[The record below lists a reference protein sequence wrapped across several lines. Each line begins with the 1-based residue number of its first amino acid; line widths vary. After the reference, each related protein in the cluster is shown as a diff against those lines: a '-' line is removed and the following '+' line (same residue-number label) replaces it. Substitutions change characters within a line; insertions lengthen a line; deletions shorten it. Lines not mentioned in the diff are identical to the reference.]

1 MAASCVDISGYVYDP
16 EKNLTEELIYEAF
29 EKSPTND
36 SIERGNIYVFQD
48 PDIKHS
54 NSWCVSVSQET
65 RDAEEII
72 DLYTSVLEKLN
83 ISGFSFYAT
92 DDLYSPP
99 YKYVIDNIQSI
110 ILKEGDRHAEEIVY
124 REFEESLEQ
133 KAKKSD
139 LVDRLR
145 LFKDKFMYYEELYNR
160 IDEEK
165 AYRLI
170 DVLENLEG
178 NELEILF
185 KTLRITG
192 SGFSY
197 DMEDYLNNFVDLLD
211 YLDSPDCQ
219 FKIWERIE
227 ISVKFSIER

>member
-29 EKSPTND
+29 EKSPTNE
-36 SIERGNIYVFQD
+36 SIERDNIYVFQD

-65 RDAEEII
+65 RDVEEII
-72 DLYTSVLEKLN
+72 DLYTSVLEELS

-92 DDLYSPP
+92 DDIYSPP
-99 YKYVIDNIQSI
+99 YKYVIVDIQSI
-110 ILKEGDRHAEEIVY
+110 ILRKEDKPAEEIIY
-124 REFEESLEQ
+124 REFVENLEQ
-133 KAKKSD
+133 NAKKND
-139 LVDRLR
+139 LVNMLQ
-145 LFKDKFMYYEELYNR
+145 LFNDNFMYYEELYNR

-165 AYRLI
+165 ARRITY
-170 DVLENLEG
+170 VLENLEG

-185 KTLRITG
+185 KTLGITG

-197 DMEDYLNNFVDLLD
+197 EMEDYLNDFVDLLD

-219 FKIWERIE
+219 FKI
-227 ISVKFSIER
+227 

>member
-1 MAASCVDISGYVYDP
+1 
-16 EKNLTEELIYEAF
+16 
-29 EKSPTND
+29 
-36 SIERGNIYVFQD
+36 
-48 PDIKHS
+48 
-54 NSWCVSVSQET
+54 
-65 RDAEEII
+65 
-72 DLYTSVLEKLN
+72 
-83 ISGFSFYAT
+83 
-92 DDLYSPP
+92 
-99 YKYVIDNIQSI
+99 
-110 ILKEGDRHAEEIVY
+110 
-124 REFEESLEQ
+124 
-133 KAKKSD
+133 
-139 LVDRLR
+139 
-145 LFKDKFMYYEELYNR
+145 MYYEELYNR

-165 AYRLI
+165 AYRII

>member
-1 MAASCVDISGYVYDP
+1 MAASCVDILGYVYDP
-16 EKNLTEELIYEAF
+16 EKNLSNELIYEAF
-29 EKSPTND
+29 EKNPTSD
-36 SIERGNIYVFQD
+36 IIEIDNIYVFQD

-54 NSWCVSVSQET
+54 NSWCVSLRQET
-65 RDAEEII
+65 RYVEEII
-72 DLYTSVLEKLN
+72 DLYTSVLENLN

-92 DDLYSPP
+92 DDIYSPP
-99 YKYVIDNIQSI
+99 YKYVIVDIQSI
-110 ILKEGDRHAEEIVY
+110 ILRKEDKPAEEIIY
-124 REFEESLEQ
+124 REFVENLEQ
-133 KAKKSD
+133 SAKKND
-139 LVDRLR
+139 LVDMLQ
-145 LFKDKFMYYEELYNR
+145 LFKDNFMYYEELYNR

-165 AYRLI
+165 ARRITY
-170 DVLENLEG
+170 VLENLEG

-219 FKIWERIE
+219 FKI
-227 ISVKFSIER
+227 

>member
-29 EKSPTND
+29 EKSPTNE
-36 SIERGNIYVFQD
+36 SIERDNIYVFQD

-65 RDAEEII
+65 RDVEEII
-72 DLYTSVLEKLN
+72 DLYTSVLEELN

-92 DDLYSPP
+92 DDIYSPP
-99 YKYVIDNIQSI
+99 YKYVIVDIQSI
-110 ILKEGDRHAEEIVY
+110 ILRKEDKPAEEIIY
-124 REFEESLEQ
+124 REFVENLEQ
-133 KAKKSD
+133 NAKKND
-139 LVDRLR
+139 LVDMLQ
-145 LFKDKFMYYEELYNR
+145 LFNDNFMYYEELYNR

-165 AYRLI
+165 ARRITY
-170 DVLENLEG
+170 VLENLEG

-185 KTLRITG
+185 KTLGITG

-197 DMEDYLNNFVDLLD
+197 EMEDYLNDFVDLLD

-227 ISVKFSIER
+227 ISVKFSIDR